1 MTRCR
6 PRRRTG
12 QRREGAMRE
21 ILIRAGTVAIR
32 ARLLDTPTAER
43 IWAALPIYA
52 EARTWGC
59 EVYFGVPFLHR
70 RGRGARGRRG
80 RRDRVLAGGRCHRDR
95 LRADAGLAR
104 RRDPARRRLQRL
116 GGRARRCAPAQ
127 GGARRR
133 ANRHPAGRQ
142 LSGYRASLC
151 RGRGRRS
158 AGKPCLR
165 RLQWSN
171 TSGLRR
177 PAPCLPAMPS
187 V

>member
-1 MTRCR
+1 
-6 PRRRTG
+6 
-12 QRREGAMRE
+12 MRE

-95 LRADAGLAR
+95 LRPTPVSRDGEIRLAAACNVWAVALDDVRQLKAVHAGEH
-104 RRDPARRRLQRL
+104 
-116 GGRARRCAPAQ
+116 
-127 GGARRR
+127 
-133 ANRHPAGRQ
+133 RHPAGRQ
-142 LSGYRASLC
+142 LSGYRAPPP
-151 RGRGRRS
+151 RS
-158 AGKPCLR
+158 AAIGWNPCLR

-171 TSGLRR
+171 TGI
-177 PAPCLPAMPS
+177 APSRALPAGHALRISAWCPAA
-187 V
+187 VAGRA